1 MLQSNKSQVI
11 GGRYQKVYLIR
22 CASKELKVTYIIE
35 KVYKKHGQI
44 FQGYFIVN
52 IKGPSIFQEKEQ
64 GLINSQLYYKRIIP
78 LIYSQ
83 LCINPYLVFIQ
94 NRVLGYL
101 VANTQR
107 ELQERGIRPVF
118 QLPFLLDLNLI
129 KTIQNKIKDYIGAN
143 YLDLD
148 RGRQY
153 IYSRLCNIIQEAQ
166 DSISIELLNELI
178 DSMPNRCQAVI
189 DAKGGYTKY

>member
-11 GGRYQKVYLIR
+11 GGRHQKVYVIR
-22 CASKELKVTYIIE
+22 YTSKELKVTYIIE
-35 KVYKKHGQI
+35 KIYKKYGQI

-52 IKGPSIFQEKEQ
+52 IKSPSIFQEKEQ

-83 LCINPYLVFIQ
+83 LYINPYLVFIQ
-94 NRVLGYL
+94 NRALGHL

-107 ELQERGIRPVF
+107 ELQERGTRPVF
-118 QLPFLLDLNLI
+118 QLSFLLDLNLI
-129 KTIQNKIKDYIGAN
+129 KTIQNKIKDYIDIN

-153 IYSRLCNIIQEAQ
+153 IYNRLYNIIQEVQ
-166 DSISIELLNELI
+166 DLISIELLNKLI
-178 DSMPNRCQAVI
+178 NSMPNRYQVVI
-189 DAKGGYTKY
+189 NAKGGYIKY